1 MSENRFLGVIRVWA
15 AVAWAD
21 GVIADNERTAME
33 RLIKTAPLDDAQ
45 RAEAFGWLE
54 QKVDF
59 DTAGVE
65 GLSHE
70 SRLGVYRAAARLAAV
85 DQDVADEEKV
95 FLVRLRDA
103 LGLDEQEARTIESE
117 IPGHF

>member
-1 MSENRFLGVIRVWA
+1 MSENHFLGVIRVWA

-21 GVIADNERTAME
+21 DVIADSERTAME

-54 QKVDF
+54 HKIELDASEV
-59 DTAGVE
+59 A
-65 GLSHE
+65 GLSRD

-85 DQDVADEEKV
+85 DQDVAVEEKA

-103 LGLDEQEARTIESE
+103 LGLDEQEARDLEAD
-117 IPGHF
+117 IPGHG